1 MSVSCCFRVSV
12 LCSATLH
19 KYHHH
24 ICKRR
29 NVWTKHTEHTHK
41 PVQPSTGTVLLAD
54 KKHTIVAKSW
64 TVETKKTGI
73 VFIAHNKAPICR
85 AFLACFAIAYLV
97 NQTNNA
103 HFSRN
108 LLPRGEQMP
117 NVICLQFV
125 SQLMRQQPDLLV
137 LISKTW
143 KDRLLSL
150 DKFMQGTLKRLQP
163 DFLFR
168 TREQGDYSLH
178 DKIKF

>member
-1 MSVSCCFRVSV
+1 
-12 LCSATLH
+12 
-19 KYHHH
+19 
-24 ICKRR
+24 
-29 NVWTKHTEHTHK
+29 
-41 PVQPSTGTVLLAD
+41 
-54 KKHTIVAKSW
+54 
-64 TVETKKTGI
+64 
-73 VFIAHNKAPICR
+73 
-85 AFLACFAIAYLV
+85 
-97 NQTNNA
+97 
-103 HFSRN
+103 
-108 LLPRGEQMP
+108 MP